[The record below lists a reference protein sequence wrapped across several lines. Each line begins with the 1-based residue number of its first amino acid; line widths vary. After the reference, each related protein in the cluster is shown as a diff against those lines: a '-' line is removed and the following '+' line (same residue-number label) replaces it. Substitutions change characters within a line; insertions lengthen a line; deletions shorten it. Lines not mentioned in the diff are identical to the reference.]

1 MSNMSHI
8 LDRIERKKVD
18 YQHYNFSERENNA
31 LKTFFDLA
39 QEFDS
44 LDAFYLLSVAIPK
57 SFFDLDARLYII
69 SPKTNGLC
77 LAATTVK
84 NDMPINAPAPAHIQ
98 PGEHPIITGDHVLA
112 LTIRGKRSL
121 IDQLPF
127 KTSGNVMG
135 VLEIFPF
142 TGMTVS
148 EEFFFEKYANRIGY
162 NVHNRFIS
170 QKNVEHLKFIR
181 SLVADIEHNIIVP
194 NIIYKLYLRNLKNKI
209 NKNIVI
215 EQMLKDDLKEEKYD
229 IAHIAG
235 VLAEL
240 SDVNRSLVGEYENIE
255 KHYRNMSLFLETLL
269 RRSHFDQGRLTLRTK
284 PCNINKEIVQP
295 QLERYLDRFQE
306 MEIEINDRFS
316 GIPNEDVIS
325 VVDVGLMSQVYAN
338 LFSNALKYTQE
349 AVTQTGETKKYMSY
363 GRELIPNF
371 FGEGRDGVKYNV
383 FSTGPHI
390 PAEERSKIFE
400 DEYRGSNTELK
411 PGTGHGLSFL
421 KNVIEI
427 HGGIVGYEPTHNG
440 NNFYFILPKSVK
452 QNSR

>member
-1 MSNMSHI
+1 MSNLSHI
-8 LDRIERKKVD
+8 FDRIERKKVD
-18 YQHYNFSERENNA
+18 YQHYNFSERENSA

-44 LDAFYLLSVAIPK
+44 LDAFYLLAVAIPK
-57 SFFDLDARLYII
+57 SFFGLDARLYII
-69 SPKTNGLC
+69 SAKTSRLS
-77 LAATTVK
+77 LAATTVE
-84 NDMPINAPAPAHIQ
+84 DDIPTGVPAPANLQ
-98 PGEHPIITGDHVLA
+98 PGEHPIITGDNVLV
-112 LTIRGKRSL
+112 LTIKGKRSL

-127 KTSGNVMG
+127 KTSGNVIG
-135 VLEIFPF
+135 ALEIFPF
-142 TGMTVS
+142 SDRTVS

-162 NVHNRFIS
+162 NVHNRFIA

-194 NIIYKLYLRNLKNKI
+194 NIIYKLYLRNLKSKI
-209 NKNIVI
+209 NKNTVI
-215 EQMLKDDLKEEKYD
+215 EQMLKNSLKEEKCD
-229 IAHIAG
+229 VSQIAG

-240 SDVNRSLVGEYENIE
+240 SDVNRSLTGEYENIE

-284 PCNINKEIVQP
+284 PCNVNKEIVQP
-295 QLERYLDRFQE
+295 QLDRYLDRFQE

-316 GIPNEDVIS
+316 GIPDEDVIS

-349 AVTQTGETKKYMSY
+349 VVTYNGETKKYMSY
-363 GRELIPNF
+363 GRQLIPNF

-383 FSTGPHI
+383 FTTGPHI
-390 PAEERSKIFE
+390 PLQERDRIFE

-427 HGGIVGYEPTHNG
+427 HGGVVGYEPTHNG
-440 NNFYFILPKSVK
+440 NNFYFILPKTGS
-452 QNSR
+452 QNS

>member
-1 MSNMSHI
+1 MSTLTHI
-8 LDRIERKKVD
+8 LTRIERKKAD
-18 YQHYNFSERENNA
+18 YQHYNFSERENSA

-44 LDAFYLLSVAIPK
+44 LEAFYQLSVAIPK
-57 SFFDLDARLYII
+57 SFYDLNARLYIM
-69 SPKTNGLC
+69 SPKTNTLS
-77 LAATTVK
+77 LAATTVE
-84 NDMPINAPAPAHIQ
+84 NDVPLNTLLPAHIQ
-98 PGEHPIITGDHVLA
+98 PGDHPYITGDYVLT
-112 LTIRGKRSL
+112 LTIRGKRAL

-127 KTSGNVMG
+127 KTSGNIIG
-135 VLEIFPF
+135 LLEIFPF
-142 TGMTVS
+142 NDRTVS
-148 EEFFFEKYANRIGY
+148 EEFFFEKYANRVGY

-170 QKNVEHLKFIR
+170 QKNIEHLRFIR

-194 NIIYKLYLRNLKNKI
+194 NIIYRLYLRNLKNKI

-215 EQMLKDDLKEEKYD
+215 EQILKDCLKEMRIED
-229 IAHIAG
+229 PVMLG
-235 VLAEL
+235 TLSEL
-240 SDVNRSLVGEYENIE
+240 MDVNRGLVGEYDNIE

-269 RRSHFDQGRLTLRTK
+269 RRSHFDQGRLTLRSK

-295 QLERYLDRFQE
+295 QLDRFIERFQE

-316 GIPNEDVIS
+316 GIPDEDVIS

-349 AVTQTGETKKYMSY
+349 VVTYTGEVKKYMSY

-371 FGEGRDGVKYNV
+371 FGKGKDGIKYNV

-390 PAEERSKIFE
+390 PPGERDKIFE

-440 NNFYFILPKSVK
+440 NNFYFILPKSTK
-452 QNSR
+452 EQ

>member
-1 MSNMSHI
+1 
-8 LDRIERKKVD
+8 
-18 YQHYNFSERENNA
+18 
-31 LKTFFDLA
+31 
-39 QEFDS
+39 
-44 LDAFYLLSVAIPK
+44 
-57 SFFDLDARLYII
+57 
-69 SPKTNGLC
+69 
-77 LAATTVK
+77 
-84 NDMPINAPAPAHIQ
+84 
-98 PGEHPIITGDHVLA
+98 
-112 LTIRGKRSL
+112 
-121 IDQLPF
+121 
-127 KTSGNVMG
+127 
-135 VLEIFPF
+135 
-142 TGMTVS
+142 
-148 EEFFFEKYANRIGY
+148 
-162 NVHNRFIS
+162 
-170 QKNVEHLKFIR
+170 
-181 SLVADIEHNIIVP
+181 VP

-215 EQMLKDDLKEEKYD
+215 EQILKDCLKEMRIED
-229 IAHIAG
+229 PVMIG
-235 VLAEL
+235 TLSEL
-240 SDVNRSLVGEYENIE
+240 IDVNRGLMGEYDNIE

-295 QLERYLDRFQE
+295 QLERFIERFQE

-316 GIPNEDVIS
+316 GIPDEDVIS

-349 AVTQTGETKKYMSY
+349 VVTYTGEVKKYMSY

-371 FGEGRDGVKYNV
+371 FGKGKDGIKYNV

-390 PAEERSKIFE
+390 PPGERDKIFE

-440 NNFYFILPKSVK
+440 NNFYFILPKSIK
-452 QNSR
+452 AQ

>member
-1 MSNMSHI
+1 MLTLNHI
-8 LDRIERKKVD
+8 VERIEKKKAD
-18 YQHYNFSERENNA
+18 YQHYNFSDTENSA

-57 SFFDLDARLYII
+57 SFYGLNARLYIV
-69 SPKTNGLC
+69 SPKTNALC
-77 LAATTVK
+77 LAATTVE
-84 NDMPINAPAPAHIQ
+84 NDVPLNTPLPAHMQ
-98 PGEHPIITGDHVLA
+98 PSDNPFITGEYVLT

-127 KTSGNVMG
+127 KTSRNVIG
-135 VLEIFPF
+135 LLEIFPF
-142 TGMTVS
+142 KDKTVS
-148 EEFFFEKYANRIGY
+148 EEFFFEKYANRVGY
-162 NVHNRFIS
+162 NVHNRFIA
-170 QKNVEHLKFIR
+170 QKNIEHLRFIR

-215 EQMLKDDLKEEKYD
+215 EQILRDCLKEMRIED
-229 IAHIAG
+229 PIMIST
-235 VLAEL
+235 LSEL
-240 SDVNRSLVGEYENIE
+240 MDVNRGLVGEYDNIE
-255 KHYRNMSLFLETLL
+255 KHYKNMSLFLETLL
-269 RRSHFDQGRLTLRTK
+269 RRSHFDQGRLTLRTRQ
-284 PCNINKEIVQP
+284 CNINKEIVQP
-295 QLERYLDRFQE
+295 QLERFIERFQE

-316 GIPNEDVIS
+316 GIPDEDVIS

-349 AVTQTGETKKYMSY
+349 VVTHTGGVKKYLSY

-371 FGEGRDGVKYNV
+371 FGKGKDGIKYNV

-390 PAEERSKIFE
+390 PPGERDKIFE

-411 PGTGHGLSFL
+411 PGTGHGLSFF

-440 NNFYFILPKSVK
+440 NNFYFILPKSIK
-452 QNSR
+452 AQ